1 MRQVCK
7 ADLNEIIVK
16 VIKARC
22 DKTPYDADVH
32 DLIYS
37 VAFIDG
43 VNYLGDEIL
52 NFIEGKEKEDGMS

>member
-16 VIKARC
+16 VIKERC
-22 DKTPYDADVH
+22 NKTPYDADAH

-52 NFIEGKEKEDGMS
+52 DFMERKENK